1 MMHDRK
7 ERHAASAASCP
18 VVAFG
23 PGRSCTILVL
33 IALVAVPLLVAGCA
47 GADDTSTGD
56 RQQPSPAAT
65 SSPHAEAGSDGQDG
79 GGDGADT
86 DGGQP
91 GRADPSATV
100 SALVDEVGQLRGLE
114 PQSPVDVEVVDRQQ
128 MGEIAGEIAARHVDE
143 QVIGSDVLAALRFV
157 PEDTDLVELSKEA
170 AAAGA
175 GGMYDEQADTLYVVA
190 DEGGLGPFERGIAA
204 HEAVHAL
211 QDQHFDLARRLPTE
225 SNPDAATAFRY
236 VVEGDAQ
243 ATQQQ
248 WVGSELPPQ
257 QRQQYLSEATRQSQQ
272 RQQDIAELPQAVV
285 MDLQVP
291 YVVGAEFVQT
301 VRNQHGEGAVDAALA
316 DLPDTVVEVIDPQ
329 LYLDGFEPREVTGL
343 ASPGP
348 EWTESLAEPFSAHMV
363 ALTHSPVQA
372 MQGELPVASQWRG
385 GRLRAWRTDGDLAVG
400 VTTTFAGGGAS
411 AYCDRVQSWYR
422 QQAQAE
428 PVGEHAFESARDVMA
443 VACDDSDV
451 RFAIAPA
458 VDGARAVI
466 DG

>member
-1 MMHDRK
+1 MTRDRQGP
-7 ERHAASAASCP
+7 HAASAASRLT
-18 VVAFG
+18 VALG
-23 PGRSCTILVL
+23 PGRSCTNLVL
-33 IALVAVPLLVAGCA
+33 IALVAAPLLVTGC
-47 GADDTSTGD
+47 GATDDTSTD
-56 RQQPSPAAT
+56 SAEQASPAAT
-65 SSPHAEAGSDGQDG
+65 SSPHADAGSDDQGAD
-79 GGDGADT
+79 GDGADT
-86 DGGQP
+86 ADGQAGH
-91 GRADPSATV
+91 AVPSATV
-100 SALVDEVGQLRGLE
+100 SALVDEVGQLRDLE

-143 QVIGSDVLAALRFV
+143 QVIGSEVLAALRFV
-157 PEDTDLVELSKEA
+157 PADTDLVELSQEA

-301 VRNQHGEGAVDAALA
+301 LRDQQGEGAVDAALA
-316 DLPDTVVEVIDPQ
+316 DPPDTVVEVIDPQ

-343 ASPGP
+343 ASPRP

-363 ALTHSPVQA
+363 AMMQSPIQA
-372 MQGELPVASQWRG
+372 LQGELPIASQWRG
-385 GRLRAWRTDGDLAVG
+385 GRLRTWRTDGALAVG
-400 VTTTFAGGGAS
+400 VTTTFAEGGAS

-428 PVGEHAFESARDVMA
+428 PVGEHAFESARDAMA
-443 VACDDSDV
+443 VACDGRDV
-451 RFAIAPA
+451 RFAIAPT
-458 VDGARAVI
+458 VDDARAVI